1 MTITIGLALIATG
14 SAALVVLRDGRL
26 LIAALAVQWAGMAY
40 VVAEWLA
47 GSAAGMLPVE
57 VVTALVCLGVM
68 GLTLRSV
75 LRTRADQLP
84 GLAPD
89 QAAALRRQENPD
101 EERAGAGAGRRALN
115 RSTSRLADQLWLWLI
130 VVAGGVAGFG
140 LARLYPPGGA
150 EQVEVAFYWLLLS
163 GVLALVVDGARNPVK
178 LAVGLLALLNGAVLL
193 AASISPAPPG
203 PVFMG
208 LMAASRLGLAAA
220 LSYSWLVLR
229 LVFVRPDMDTLF
241 NARDGLFVTGTELAT
256 ADGGSPEQSGA
267 DQGDATGTAGVRNAG
282 E

>member
-1 MTITIGLALIATG
+1 MTITVGLALIATG

-26 LIAALAVQWAGMAY
+26 LVAALAVQWAGMAY
-40 VVAEWLA
+40 VVAESLA
-47 GSAAGMLPVE
+47 GSANGMLPAE
-57 VVTALVCLGVM
+57 TVTALVCLAVM

-84 GLAPD
+84 GLTPD

-101 EERAGAGAGRRALN
+101 RERAGVGAGRRALN

-130 VVAGGVAGFG
+130 VIAGGVVGFG

-208 LMAASRLGLAAA
+208 LMAAGRLGLVAT

-229 LVFVRPDMDTLF
+229 LFFVRPDMDTLF

-256 ADGGSPEQSGA
+256 AGGSPEQSGA
-267 DQGDATGTAGVRNAG
+267 DQGGATGTAGVRDAG